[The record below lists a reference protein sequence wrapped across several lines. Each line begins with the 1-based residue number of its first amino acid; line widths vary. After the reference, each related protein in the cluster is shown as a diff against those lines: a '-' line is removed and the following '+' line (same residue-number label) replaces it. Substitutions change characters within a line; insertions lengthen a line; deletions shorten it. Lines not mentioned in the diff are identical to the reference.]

1 MKAKVVIPKG
11 WRRVRTGTERRD
23 GDMWLVLGGVAGV
36 AWEEISRG
44 VSRIVRVDWQPVI
57 RRVKGGKP

>member
-23 GDMWLVLGGVAGV
+23 GDRWLELGGVYGV
-36 AWEEISRG
+36 VWAEISPATSY
-44 VSRIVRVDWQPVI
+44 VVQADWQPVI
-57 RRVKGGKP
+57 RRVRRKP